1 MRSMSEEKILPLLRA
16 RLAEKLV
23 EMGFKPKQIANVLNV
38 TPAAVT
44 QYLKGR
50 RGKKSWDSGDE
61 LILNTMTDR
70 AAQRIRSGTGPFEFV
85 ELLDAAY
92 QVVSAKRGQRI
103 LENKED
109 TRVRPESIRILRQR
123 LELELKAAEKCL
135 DLANRTRD
143 DYTKLFL
150 RMIASD
156 SIRHADIVSQLISW
170 SEGSRELGFEPPAK
184 EFLSE
189 LLAIEDRAG
198 ESSLTKVVKI
208 PNVAA
213 MLLLESIDMDEEKHD
228 TLVGKLMRN
237 IDLLSK
243 VHT

>member
-1 MRSMSEEKILPLLRA
+1 MKSMSEEKTLPLLRA
-16 RLAEKLV
+16 RLAGNLV
-23 EMGFKPKQIANVLNV
+23 GMGFKPKQIANVLSV

-70 AAQRIRSGTGPFEFV
+70 AAQRIRSGTGPLEFV

-92 QVVSAKRGQRI
+92 QIVSAKRGQKI

-109 TRVRPESIRILRQR
+109 TQVKPESIRILRER
-123 LELELKAAEKCL
+123 LQLELKAAEKCL

-243 VHT
+243 VRT

>member
-1 MRSMSEEKILPLLRA
+1 MRSMSEEKTLPPLRA

-23 EMGFKPKQIANVLNV
+23 EMGFKAKQIANVLNV

-50 RGKKSWDSGDE
+50 RGKKLWDPGDE
-61 LILNTMTDR
+61 LILKTLTDR
-70 AAQRIRSGTGPFEFV
+70 AAQRIRSGIGPLEFV

-92 QVVSAKRGQRI
+92 QVLSAKRGQRI
-103 LENKED
+103 LESSEN
-109 TRVRPESIRILRQR
+109 RQVRPESIRILRQR
-123 LELELKAAEKCL
+123 LQLELRAAEKCL

-170 SEGSRELGFEPPAK
+170 SEGNREVGFEPPAK
-184 EFLSE
+184 ELLSE
-189 LLAIEDRAG
+189 LLAIEDKAG
-198 ESSLTKVVKI
+198 EASLTKVVKI
-208 PNVAA
+208 PNAAA

-237 IDLLSK
+237 VDKSST
-243 VHT
+243 VYT

>member
-1 MRSMSEEKILPLLRA
+1 MKPMSEEKILPLLRA
-16 RLAEKLV
+16 RLAENLV

-70 AAQRIRSGTGPFEFV
+70 AAQRIRSGTGPLEFV

-103 LENKED
+103 LENKEVSQ
-109 TRVRPESIRILRQR
+109 VRTQSIRILRQR
-123 LELELKAAEKCL
+123 LQLELKAAEKCL

-170 SEGSRELGFEPPAK
+170 SERTGELGFEPPAK

-198 ESSLTKVVKI
+198 ESSLKKVVKI

-243 VHT
+243 VRV